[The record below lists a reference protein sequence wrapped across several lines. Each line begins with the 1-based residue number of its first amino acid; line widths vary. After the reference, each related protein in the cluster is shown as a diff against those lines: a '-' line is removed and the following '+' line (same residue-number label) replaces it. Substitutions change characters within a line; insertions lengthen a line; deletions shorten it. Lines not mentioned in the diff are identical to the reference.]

1 MPSPSPSTA
10 LRSTIEPWAEALL
23 QHRLAI
29 LARSGR
35 LPARALGFYL
45 VSLRYLFAS
54 SQTTLPLA
62 SERSSQL
69 ANDKLTEFFRRKTR
83 EEVGHDHWATEDLT
97 HLPASSTQQL
107 EPAHNVRALVEL
119 QKSSIAKHP
128 LCFVAYILW
137 AEYFS
142 ILVGDSWLDALETS
156 GYVRA
161 QVTAISKHLELDRG
175 HAASVLQEIDEL
187 DDGTLGPE
195 VLVATVQRAC
205 ALFEAF
211 CDEICAVA
219 AEAA

>member
-1 MPSPSPSTA
+1 MPSPSIA
-10 LRSTIEPWAEALL
+10 LRTVIEPWAEALL
-23 QHRLAI
+23 QHPLAV

-54 SQTTLPLA
+54 SQQTLRLA
-62 SERSSQL
+62 TERARQL
-69 ANDKLTEFFRRKTR
+69 GDEELTEFFRRKTR

-97 HLPASSTQQL
+97 HLPASSTHRL
-107 EPAHNVRALVEL
+107 EPANGVEALVEL
-119 QKSSIAKHP
+119 QKSAIAQHP

-156 GYVRA
+156 GYART

-175 HAASVLQEIDEL
+175 HAARVLQEIDEL

-195 VLVATVQRAC
+195 TLVTTVRRAC